1 MTITQPSVISE
12 QKTALTDAA
21 LLDLVQRQTFLYFW
35 EGAHPASGLAR
46 DRINVLS
53 DPNDDY
59 VAIGGS
65 GFGVMAIIVA
75 TQREWITREEALA
88 RLALT
93 LDLLETATCYHG
105 HLPHFMDGRTGA
117 CCSPASKMVSRH
129 VCGGAGETTIPFSRK
144 DDGGDIVETSLL
156 FQGLLCARQYFDRD
170 TLAEKILRDRITC
183 LWLDVEWNWHTR
195 EGRNVLTWHWSPNN
209 GFSLGH
215 EVRGWN
221 ECLITYVLAAA
232 SPRYPI
238 DSSVYHEGWAQ
249 SRSFLN
255 GRTYYDVELPLGPPY
270 GGPLFFS
277 HYSFC
282 GLDPRGLEDAY
293 VDYWRQNT
301 HHVQINLEHCV
312 RNPGKHK
319 GYGPSCWGLTASDD
333 PGGYNVHAPGEG
345 VCGCASGDVSV
356 QCCKRHAPDED
367 NGVIAPTAA
376 LSSFPYAPEA
386 ALRAM
391 RYFYE
396 ALGDRLWGRFGFTDA
411 FSEDADWFSNAYLAI
426 DQGPI
431 VAMIENHRTGLL
443 WSLFMRDPDVQAGLR
458 RLGFRSPHLK

>member
-1 MTITQPSVISE
+1 MTIAQPQVLRQQE
-12 QKTALTDAA
+12 QVLQDAA

-35 EGAHPASGLAR
+35 DGAHPESGLAR
-46 DRINVLS
+46 DRISVLS
-53 DPNDDY
+53 DPDDDC

-75 TQREWITREEALA
+75 SERGWITREEALA
-88 RLALT
+88 RLALM
-93 LDLLETATCYHG
+93 LDLLESATCYHG
-105 HLPHFMDGRTGA
+105 HFPHFMNGRTGA
-117 CCSPASKMVSRH
+117 CCPPASKTMARH
-129 VCGGAGETTIPFSRK
+129 TCGGARGATIPFSRK

-156 FQGLLCARQYFDRD
+156 FQGLLCARQYFDKA
-170 TLAEKILRDRITC
+170 TSAEKSLRDRITC
-183 LWLDVEWNWHTR
+183 LWRDVEWNWHAR
-195 EGRNVLTWHWSPNN
+195 DGRNVLTWHWSPNN
-209 GFSLGH
+209 GFSLDH
-215 EVRGWN
+215 EIRGWN

-232 SPRYPI
+232 SARYSI

-255 GRTYYDVELPLGPPY
+255 GRTYCDIDLPLGPAY

-282 GLDPRGLEDAY
+282 GLDPRGLKDAY
-293 VDYWRQNT
+293 ADYWRQNT
-301 HHVQINLEHCV
+301 HHVLINFEHCV

-333 PGGYNVHAPGEG
+333 PGGYYVHAPGEMAFA
-345 VCGCASGDVSV
+345 CGCGDVSV

-386 ALRAM
+386 AFQAM

-396 ALGDRLWGRFGFTDA
+396 AHGDRLWGRFGFTDA
-411 FSEDADWFSNAYLAI
+411 FSEDADWFSKTYLAI

-431 VAMIENHRTGLL
+431 VAMIENYRTGLL
-443 WSLFMRDPDVQAGLR
+443 WNLFMKDADVQAGLR
-458 RLGFRSPHLK
+458 RLGFQSPHLK